1 MNPTSNMDWTSRLNV
16 ATVCVSFSLIFA
28 IVVGLI

>member
-1 MNPTSNMDWTSRLNV
+1 MNPASNMDWTNGLNI
-16 ATVCVSFSLIFA
+16 ATVCVSFSFIIA